1 MESVGRLAVPRLA
14 DWCTIDLLAP
24 DGTVDWLA
32 LVHGDPDKVAV
43 ERELMRRYPP
53 DLAEAMGVAEMLRT
67 GEAIQ
72 YLADADH
79 QRGIAPLDGTHL
91 ELLSALG
98 PHSTLIVPLQAQGK
112 LLGALSLKRIGTDRP
127 YDEGERSELAEH
139 LATRCSCK
147 HLSTHVSTLRHKR
160 RLLEHRRTELALR
173 ESQWR
178 TAAILE
184 AALDSIITFDLS
196 GQITEFNSAAER
208 TFGLIRAAALGQP
221 FTSVVVVV
229 AADDGM
235 PGTLRWRTST

>member
-1 MESVGRLAVPRLA
+1 
-14 DWCTIDLLAP
+14 
-24 DGTVDWLA
+24 
-32 LVHGDPDKVAV
+32 
-43 ERELMRRYPP
+43 
-53 DLAEAMGVAEMLRT
+53 MLRT

-98 PHSTLIVPLQAQGK
+98 PHSTLIMPLRAQGK
-112 LLGALSLKRIGTDRP
+112 LLGALSLKRMGADRP

-139 LATRCSCK
+139 LATRCSQALVNARVY
-147 HLSTHVSTLRHKR
+147 HAAQEEIA
-160 RLLEHRRTELALR
+160 EHRRTELALR
-173 ESQWR
+173 ESQGR

-196 GQITEFNSAAER
+196 GRITEFNSAAER
-208 TFGLIRAAALGQP
+208 TFGLVRATALGQP

-235 PGTLRWRTST
+235 PEYPFRWRTST